1 MGFTFDIE
9 LDTPQPFIVDLE
21 LEDYNTQTLN
31 GAIVLHLER
40 PEKFKVATVAIHG
53 HIGIALNVDTPR
65 HSIVHE
71 PLIQSTVDLV
81 AANDTDGHGIIKFD
95 AAGTQ
100 YLPFRID
107 IPRSGELPPT
117 LINKLD
123 THYIDWKYEIHAT
136 LQRDHIFSTTRVFKH
151 DLILRR
157 SLDPREEDTQ
167 ALITASTDMP
177 KQFKSKLSV
186 PSRIGLGQNQLV
198 ATVEMKARH
207 KSYMIREI
215 DCAVVQTE
223 DINYF
228 TRRGHP
234 SVENAHVPGVPC
246 KVNASRLVSA
256 IKKIPNEENDL
267 DFGRH
272 KPIELNVHL
281 DNHQLIPTEHGLDW
295 LDISH
300 TLRFTV
306 HFMDVNLPAIIT
318 ELPLFVAHEEIQPDP
333 TTGITQEVNEKASVL
348 STKARLMNSLKIIG
362 AENHVLNSQ
371 GEATPEAA

>member
-1 MGFTFDIE
+1 MKCLRAVQVVEIDMMYVAS
-9 LDTPQPFIVDLE
+9 PFIV
-21 LEDYNTQTLN
+21 
-31 GAIVLHLER
+31 
-40 PEKFKVATVAIHG
+40 
-53 HIGIALNVDTPR
+53 GIALNIDTPK

-136 LQRDHIFSTTRVFKH
+136 LQRDHIFSTTKVIKH

-157 SLDPREEDTQ
+157 SLDPREENTQ

-177 KQFKSKLSV
+177 KQFKSKLSA
-186 PSRIGLGQNQLV
+186 PSRIGLGQDQLV

-207 KSYMIREI
+207 KSFMIKEI

-234 SVENAHVPGVPC
+234 SVENAYVLF
-246 KVNASRLVSA
+246 SRSCM
-256 IKKIPNEENDL
+256 
-267 DFGRH
+267 
-272 KPIELNVHL
+272 
-281 DNHQLIPTEHGLDW
+281 
-295 LDISH
+295 H
-300 TLRFTV
+300 TF
-306 HFMDVNLPAIIT
+306 FCP
-318 ELPLFVAHEEIQPDP
+318 PLTLFLFQRQHYF
-333 TTGITQEVNEKASVL
+333 
-348 STKARLMNSLKIIG
+348 
-362 AENHVLNSQ
+362 
-371 GEATPEAA
+371 

>member
-9 LDTPQPFIVDLE
+9 LDTPQPLVVDLE

-31 GAIVLHLER
+31 GAIVLHLEK
-40 PEKFKVATVAIHG
+40 PERFKVATIAIHG
-53 HIGIALNVDTPR
+53 HIGIALNVDTPK

-136 LQRDHIFSTTRVFKH
+136 LQRDHIFSTTKVIKH

-157 SLDPREEDTQ
+157 SLDPREESTQ

-177 KQFKSKLSV
+177 KQFKSKLSA

-207 KSYMIREI
+207 KSYMIKEI

-272 KPIELNVHL
+272 KPIELNVRL
-281 DNHQLIPTEHGLDW
+281 DNHQLIPTERGLGW

-306 HFMDVNLPAIIT
+306 HFMDVNLPSIVT
-318 ELPLFVAHEEIQPDP
+318 ELPLFVAHEEIQSDSVVSL
-333 TTGITQEVNEKASVL
+333 TRQVDEKSSML
-348 STKARLMNSLKIIG
+348 STKARLMNSLKING
-362 AENHVLNSQ
+362 AESPVLDSQ
-371 GEATPEAA
+371 REVTPEAA